1 MASSFATGGV
11 TLTSEHQRHLGA
23 RRPGSRS
30 VYGIHPELWLIPGR
44 EVRQEA
50 IVVHSPGAVFPRTTG
65 PLPLDPVLRRRPAVP
80 RRAPLQHRRAVAPPP
95 HGDVWDGARR
105 LAVGRPGPASPA
117 ERGEPLRPA
126 PHVQLG
132 TPEAAFEEIPH
143 PEDASPLRLV
153 RGTQLPFQV
162 GARRRGLLNLSHRGA
177 DLRGRDDRA
186 PVLLL
191 GFPEP
196 HPQPHGQL
204 DQLVI
209 LIQEL
214 GVVVPVVI
222 HGVLSPFDAAR
233 RESNPGPREGRRGRT
248 DLPRSTVRYEPAV
261 VA

>member
-1 MASSFATGGV
+1 MPSSFETGGV
-11 TLTSEHQRHLGA
+11 TLTSERQRHRGA

-44 EVRQEA
+44 QVRQEA
-50 IVVHSPGAVFPRTTG
+50 IVIHGPGAVFPRTTG

-80 RRAPLQHRRAVAPPP
+80 PPP

-162 GARRRGLLNLSHRGA
+162 GARRRGLLHLSHRGA

-196 HPQPHGQL
+196 HPQPHGQV
-204 DQLVI
+204 DDLVI
-209 LIQEL
+209 VIQER

-233 RESNPGPREGRRGRT
+233 RESNPGPRERRRVRT